1 MITEGE
7 AKALKAHS
15 ITDEQLKTVN
25 QTLLFVYFFNIW

>member
-1 MITEGE
+1 MITKGE

-25 QTLLFVYFFNIW
+25 QTLLFV